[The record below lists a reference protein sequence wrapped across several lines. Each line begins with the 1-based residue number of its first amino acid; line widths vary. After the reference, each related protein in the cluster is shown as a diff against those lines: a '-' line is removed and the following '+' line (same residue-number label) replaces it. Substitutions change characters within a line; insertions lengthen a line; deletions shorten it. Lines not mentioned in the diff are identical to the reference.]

1 MHVLVCEDDELIA
14 SGIVAGPTAQGLTV
28 EHVATASA
36 ARAMLKVAEFDVMVL
51 DLGFPDEDGLK
62 LLQQLRHQGLEIPVL
77 ILTVRDSVTD
87 RVDGLQAGADDYLLK
102 PFDLREL
109 APSLHTLLRRVA
121 GRSVNLIEHGRLTYN
136 PSSRETLLG
145 GQSVDLSRREQSLLQ
160 ALLHNRGRVLS
171 SEQLKDSVYGFN
183 DELESNALNVHIHH
197 LRRKLGNGIVET
209 VRGLGYRLGPADG
222 GEQLNRDEFAF
233 APEPDPR
240 RGLRPDLGP
249 GGGLDAQRLAQPD
262 DVFPRPAAGGVGAH
276 GRRPDGAIAGR
287 CRPRARAPISA
298 PSN

>member
-14 SGIVAGPTAQGLTV
+14 SGIVAGLCAQGLTV

-36 ARAMLKVAEFDVMVL
+36 ARAMLKAAEFDVMVL
-51 DLGFPDEDGLK
+51 DLGLPDEDGLK
-62 LLQQLRHQGLEIPVL
+62 LLQQQRSQGLEIPVL
-77 ILTVRDSVTD
+77 ILTARDSVTN

-109 APSLHTLLRRVA
+109 AARLQTLLRRVA
-121 GRSVNLIEHGRLTYN
+121 GRSVNLIEHGRLTYD
-136 PSSRETLLG
+136 PSSRETLLA
-145 GQSVDLSRREQSLLQ
+145 GQSVDLSRREQALLQ
-160 ALLHNRGRVLS
+160 ALLHNKGRVLS

-222 GEQLNRDEFAF
+222 GDST
-233 APEPDPR
+233 P
-240 RGLRPDLGP
+240 
-249 GGGLDAQRLAQPD
+249 
-262 DVFPRPAAGGVGAH
+262 
-276 GRRPDGAIAGR
+276 
-287 CRPRARAPISA
+287 
-298 PSN
+298 

>member
-1 MHVLVCEDDELIA
+1 MHVLVCEDDDLIA
-14 SGIVAGPTAQGLTV
+14 SGIVAGLGAQGFTV
-28 EHVATASA
+28 ERVATAAA
-36 ARAMLKVAEFDVMVL
+36 ARAMLKAAEFDIMVL
-51 DLGFPDEDGLK
+51 DLGLPDEDGLK
-62 LLQQLRHQGLEIPVL
+62 LLQQQRSAGLEIPVL
-77 ILTVRDSVTD
+77 ILTARDSVTN

-109 APSLHTLLRRVA
+109 AARLQTLLRRVA

-145 GQSVDLSRREQSLLQ
+145 GQPVDLSRREQALLQ

-209 VRGLGYRLGPADG
+209 VRGLGYRLGPAG
-222 GEQLNRDEFAF
+222 GAE
-233 APEPDPR
+233 
-240 RGLRPDLGP
+240 
-249 GGGLDAQRLAQPD
+249 DA
-262 DVFPRPAAGGVGAH
+262 
-276 GRRPDGAIAGR
+276 
-287 CRPRARAPISA
+287 S
-298 PSN
+298 

>member
-1 MHVLVCEDDELIA
+1 MHVLVCEDDDLIA
-14 SGIVAGPTAQGLTV
+14 SGIVAGLGAQGFTV
-28 EHVATASA
+28 ERVATAAA
-36 ARAMLKVAEFDVMVL
+36 ARAMLKAAEFDIMVL
-51 DLGFPDEDGLK
+51 DLGLPDEDGLK
-62 LLQQLRHQGLEIPVL
+62 LLQQQRSAGLEIPVL
-77 ILTVRDSVTD
+77 ILTARDSVTN

-109 APSLHTLLRRVA
+109 AARLQTLLRRVA

-145 GQSVDLSRREQSLLQ
+145 GQPVDLSRREQALLQ

-209 VRGLGYRLGPADG
+209 VRGLGYRLGPAAG
-222 GEQLNRDEFAF
+222 AE
-233 APEPDPR
+233 
-240 RGLRPDLGP
+240 
-249 GGGLDAQRLAQPD
+249 DA
-262 DVFPRPAAGGVGAH
+262 
-276 GRRPDGAIAGR
+276 
-287 CRPRARAPISA
+287 S
-298 PSN
+298 